1 MRTVLVAGVAL
12 LALLLGGPARA
23 SSSAAQSAP
32 RDPLPGAVETQAFGC
47 TTFELEPVD
56 ASCPSGHFHSGL
68 DLAGVLAGTPVLAA
82 WSGVAHVVNSS
93 EGYGLHVLLE
103 HSPRLFTLYAHLSSA
118 SVADG
123 ALVPAGAEVGRVG
136 SSGFS
141 TGPHLHFEVRRDGRP
156 VDPRTLLPA
165 PKPEGGLPW

>member
-1 MRTVLVAGVAL
+1 M
-12 LALLLGGPARA
+12 
-23 SSSAAQSAP
+23 
-32 RDPLPGAVETQAFGC
+32 
-47 TTFELEPVD
+47 
-56 ASCPSGHFHSGL
+56 
-68 DLAGVLAGTPVLAA
+68 LAGTPVLAA

-156 VDPRTLLPA
+156 VDPRIWLPA
-165 PKPEGGLPW
+165 PTPQGGFPW